1 MDNRKNILQEEI
13 NRMKQLAT
21 YDKSKT
27 LNEQGSA
34 DINMDRV
41 NRQQLSQAPESTVDG
56 NAWIDDFYPK
66 VSNSYRYTRTTFAG
80 KPALKYDYNP
90 NSTIIYTQ
98 NRWYQYPKGVT
109 KGEPT
114 IKGSWK
120 LEGNKIVTA
129 KDAKYN
135 TPNVQQSATTTT
147 TTTNAAKPQI
157 AITDQNLINSLT
169 FEYTYPGDNKFVY
182 AKKDGNWYGK
192 NLANNKVYDI
202 TKNYPASAKN
212 LDSGAVLKEPEGAPK
227 PEAPNPENATPGVV
241 QEPTK

>member
-1 MDNRKNILQEEI
+1 MNKEKFILQEEI
-13 NRMKQLAT
+13 NRMKELAT

-41 NRQQLSQAPESTVDG
+41 NQQQLSQAPESTVDAS
-56 NAWIDDFYPK
+56 AWIEDFYPK
-66 VSNSYRYTRTTFAG
+66 VSNSYRYVRTTYAG
-80 KPALKYDYNP
+80 KPALKYDSNP

-98 NRWYQYPKGVT
+98 NRWFQYPKGII

-120 LEGNKIVTA
+120 LQGNKIAAV

-147 TTTNAAKPQI
+147 TTVKPQI
-157 AITDQNLINSLT
+157 AITDQNLINSLV
-169 FEYTYPGDNKFVY
+169 FEYTYPGDTKFVY
-182 AKKDGNWYGK
+182 AKKDENWYGK
-192 NLANNKVYDI
+192 NVTNSKVYDI
-202 TKNYPASAKN
+202 TKNYPANAKK